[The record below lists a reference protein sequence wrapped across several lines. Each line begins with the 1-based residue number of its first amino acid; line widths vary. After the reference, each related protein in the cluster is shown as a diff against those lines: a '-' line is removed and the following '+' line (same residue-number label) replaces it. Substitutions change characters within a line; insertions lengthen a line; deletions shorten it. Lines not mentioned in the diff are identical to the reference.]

1 MLDRVWTMT
10 GLAASVAFWAMMSAP
25 FPALAASLS
34 NQDGEAHTLIVTED
48 GLRYELVVGAG
59 ETVSFCNAGCFLILP
74 SGDRAA
80 LAGSESLAIVA
91 GEVVVN
97 F

>member
-1 MLDRVWTMT
+1 MANLRSKT
-10 GLAASVAFWAMMSAP
+10 GLAAAVALMVMMPS
-25 FPALAASLS
+25 PALAASVS
-34 NQDGEAHTLIVTED
+34 NQDGEAHTLIVTEN

-59 ETVSFCNAGCFLILP
+59 ETVTFCNGGCFLILP

-80 LAGSESLAIVA
+80 LSGSESLAIVA
-91 GEVVVN
+91 GEAVVN